1 MSTMTRTWSLL
12 VHAGAGEHSRASD
25 RVEAY
30 CNAMREACD
39 AGRAALLATDGCAM
53 AACVAAVA
61 CMEDDSSCNAGL
73 GSNLTEDGTVECDA
87 SVMDGA
93 ECSSG
98 ACGAVAGIR
107 NPVRLARALL
117 EAQASGELTLGR
129 VHPMLLVGE
138 GARKWAQAH
147 PHVGLVEP
155 ISLVTPRAR
164 TQWNQYMVWL
174 REAEAE
180 AELKFEAKAKV
191 ATTSSP
197 GGGKR
202 KRDSPD
208 ARLAESLH
216 DTVGAVCCDGTHV
229 AAAVSSGGIWLK
241 HSGRVGEAAVFGAG
255 CWACDAS
262 GHGDDASVAAS
273 VSGVG
278 EQVMRRLLARASC
291 EALRRGPDVL
301 SGRLVSLEAL
311 SSVLLDTPHADG
323 RANGSS
329 AISAGVIA
337 VRCVPSAA
345 EDAIPTHELLVAHTT
360 PSFAVGFVSSAFDV
374 GRRPSTYISRRPEG
388 SLSRPTVLLVGAS
401 LSETFIHFPDVNSS
415 EGTECL

>member
-1 MSTMTRTWSLL
+1 

-30 CNAMREACD
+30 RNAMREACD
-39 AGRAALLATDGCAM
+39 AGRAALLATDGGAM

-61 CMEDDSSCNAGL
+61 CMEDDATCNAGL

-87 SVMDGA
+87 CVMDGA
-93 ECSSG
+93 EGSSG

-117 EAQASGELTLGR
+117 DAQASGELTLGR

-147 PHVGLVEP
+147 PDVDLVEP

-164 TQWNQYMVWL
+164 AQWNEYMVWL

-180 AELKFEAKAKV
+180 AEVKVEAKATV
-191 ATTSSP
+191 ATSSST

-202 KRDSPD
+202 KRDSSD

-262 GHGDDASVAAS
+262 GHGDDASVATS

-291 EALRRGPDVL
+291 EALRRGSDGPP
-301 SGRLVSLEAL
+301 GRLASLEAL

-329 AISAGVIA
+329 TISAGVIA
-337 VRCVPSAA
+337 VRCAPSRASAA
-345 EDAIPTHELLVAHTT
+345 LDAIPTHELLVAHTT
-360 PSFAVGFVSSAFDV
+360 PSFAVGFVSSAFAV

-388 SLSRPTVLLVGAS
+388 SLSSPTVLQVGAS
-401 LSETFIHFPDVNSS
+401 LSFHPKE
-415 EGTECL
+415 